1 MEELYRCV
9 CGLDVHK
16 KTVVACVRRLG
27 ERDRVW
33 KEVRTFA
40 TMTHNLHALV
50 AWLQQEG
57 VTHVAMESTGILWKP
72 IYNLLEEHFTVLVV
86 NARHLKQVP
95 GRKTDVK
102 DCEWIAHLLQV
113 GLLRGSY
120 VPSRV
125 YRELRDLTR
134 HRTKLVQQHTQT
146 VNRLHAV
153 LQDANI
159 KLSSVASDILGVSGR
174 DMIEALQRGEDDPA
188 QLAELARGR
197 LRAKIPQLRVA
208 LEGMVRD
215 HHRYLLKL
223 VLEQLDYLGTTIDQL
238 SQRIEEISPPSFRDA
253 VSLVSTVDGIQQ
265 RTAQAIL
272 AETGIDMAQFP
283 SHKHLSSWAGISP
296 GNNESAGK
304 RKSGK
309 TPKGNRWLR
318 GALGETAC
326 AASRTKNTYL
336 TAQFRRIA
344 GHRGKKRA
352 LVAVAHTQLI
362 AIYHMLRTNT
372 PYKDLG
378 ADHFERMDPQRLTRH
393 HVQKLQALGYTVTL
407 TPAQDAA

>member
-1 MEELYRCV
+1 MDTLYRNV

-27 ERDRVW
+27 QGDRVW

-40 TMTHNLHALV
+40 TMTHNLQALV

-57 VTHVAMESTGILWKP
+57 VTHVAMESTGVLWKP
-72 IYNLLEEHFTVLVV
+72 VYNLLEEHFTVLVA

-102 DCEWIAHLLQV
+102 DCEWIAHLLQC

-120 VPSRV
+120 VPSRT

-159 KLSSVASDILGVSGR
+159 KLSSVATNILGVSGR
-174 DMIEALQRGEDDPA
+174 DMLEALQRGDDDPA
-188 QLAELARGR
+188 ELAELARGR

-215 HHRYLLKL
+215 HHRFLLK
-223 VLEQLDYLGTTIDQL
+223 VLLDQLDQLTTTIDQL
-238 SQRIEEISPPSFRDA
+238 SRRIEEISPEPFRAA
-253 VSLVSTVDGIQQ
+253 VRLTSTADGIQQ
-265 RTAQAIL
+265 RTAENVL

-283 SHKHLSSWAGISP
+283 SAKHLSSWAAVCP

-309 TPKGNRWLR
+309 TAKGNRWLR
-318 GALGETAC
+318 GALGEAAW
-326 AASRTKNTYL
+326 AASHTKNTYL
-336 TAQFRRIA
+336 AAQFRRIA
-344 GHRGKKRA
+344 GHRGKRRA
-352 LVAVAHTQLI
+352 VVAVSHTLLI

-372 PYKDLG
+372 VYHDLG
-378 ADHFERMDPQRLTRH
+378 ADHFQRLEPQRQTRH

-407 TPAQDAA
+407 TSTKEAA